1 MAAIDDPKTL
11 GRARLSFATEGDV
24 DEFIHTL
31 DQFERGEL
39 GPDQWRTFRLLRG
52 TYGQRQDGVQM
63 IRIKIPQGLMDAHQA
78 RVFADVAERWSRG
91 FGHITTRQNMQF
103 HFVPL
108 KDVPE
113 LLDHIA
119 AAGLTTR
126 EACGNSV
133 RNITTSPYAGVHADE
148 VFDVTPYGEALTR
161 YFLGHPLSSK
171 LPRKFKIAFEGC
183 AADHIYAAIN
193 DIGWFAQIKDGVRG
207 FRVTVAGGTSTM
219 ARSGAL
225 LEPFVP
231 ASEMFNVAEAI
242 VRVYHKHGDYQ
253 HKARNRMKWR
263 SSRWVGALRRGI
275 PARAGRV
282 PRRGRRDAAAR
293 SAEPAGRGR
302 ARLAAG
308 RAAERARHH
317 HARSKPQDLRGPGIV
332 PAVQPDPRPSAALK
346 AQWRRTNVIRQKQ
359 PGYVMAVVTMILG
372 DLTSHQLR
380 VLADLAEAYSDGSI
394 RVTAEQ
400 NLLFRWVK
408 EADLDGLHT
417 RLAAAGLGLAG
428 ANTVADVVSCPGAE
442 SCRIAVTQSRGLGA
456 LLGQHLARQ
465 PRGRGAG
472 AGPPHQDQR
481 LPQRLRPAPHRRPR
495 LPGQHPQGRRQGG
508 AAVLRDARRRRRRER
523 RPVRPHQRQG
533 AGAPHDAGRRSAARA
548 LSRREAGRREAGSVL
563 PPRRCGQ
570 GEGAARRSRDDDRG
584 RRGAAGLHRP
594 RRGSRVRAGDHGR
607 RVRIVVAA
615 AAA

>member
-1 MAAIDDPKTL
+1 MAAIDNPKTL

-24 DEFIHTL
+24 DEFVQTL
-31 DQFERGEL
+31 EKFEQGEL

-207 FRVTVAGGTSTM
+207 FRVTVGGGTSTM
-219 ARSGAL
+219 TRTGAL

-231 ASEMFNVAEAI
+231 ASEIFNVAEAI
-242 VRVYHKHGDYQ
+242 VRVYHKLGDYQ
-253 HKARNRMKWR
+253 HKARNRMKWLIKSIGWDR
-263 SSRWVGALRRGI
+263 FVEEYRHELTAFRGEGGATLPFDPQN
-275 PARAGRV
+275 PAVEVAPDWQR
-282 PRRGRRDAAAR
+282 
-293 SAEPAGRGR
+293 AEPPSVLDIITRV
-302 ARLAAG
+302 
-308 RAAERARHH
+308 
-317 HARSKPQDLRGPGIV
+317 SKPQDLRGPGIV
-332 PAVQPDPRPSAALK
+332 PAVQPDPTPSAALK

-359 PGYVMAVVTMILG
+359 AGYVMAVVTMILG

-456 LLGQHLARQ
+456 LLGQHLRDNPEVA
-465 PRGRGAG
+465 A
-472 AGPPHQDQR
+472 
-481 LPQRLRPAPHRRPR
+481 LAPDLHIKISGCPNGC
-495 LPGQHPQGRRQGG
+495 GQHHIAGLGFQGSIRKVGNKAVPQYFVMLGGGVDENGAQFGRIS
-508 AAVLRDARRRRRRER
+508 AKVPARRMTQVVDRLLGLYRDEKQDGEK
-523 RPVRPHQRQG
+523 P
-533 AGAPHDAGRRSAARA
+533 
-548 LSRREAGRREAGSVL
+548 EAFF
-563 PPRRCGQ
+563 
-570 GEGAARRSRDDDRG
+570 
-584 RRGAAGLHRP
+584 
-594 RRGSRVRAGDHGR
+594 R
-607 RVRIVVAA
+607 RVDAAKVKALLLDLETMTVADA
-615 AAA
+615 VPQDFIDLAEDREFVPEIMDGECAS

>member
-24 DEFIHTL
+24 DEFVQTL
-31 DQFERGEL
+31 EKFEQGDL

-207 FRVTVAGGTSTM
+207 FRVTAGGGTSTM
-219 ARSGAL
+219 TRSGAL
-225 LEPFVP
+225 LEPFIP

-253 HKARNRMKWR
+253 HKARNRMKWLIKTMGWDR
-263 SSRWVGALRRGI
+263 FVEEYRHELTLFRGEGGATLPFDPQNPPVEVAPDWQRTEPPSVLDI
-275 PARAGRV
+275 ITRV
-282 PRRGRRDAAAR
+282 
-293 SAEPAGRGR
+293 
-302 ARLAAG
+302 
-308 RAAERARHH
+308 
-317 HARSKPQDLRGPGIV
+317 SKPQDLRGPGIV
-332 PAVQPDPRPSAALK
+332 PAVQPDPAPSAALK
-346 AQWRRTNVIRQKQ
+346 AQWRKTNVIRQKQ

-442 SCRIAVTQSRGLGA
+442 SCRIAVTQSRGLGE
-456 LLGQHLARQ
+456 LLGQHLRDNPEVA
-465 PRGRGAG
+465 A
-472 AGPPHQDQR
+472 
-481 LPQRLRPAPHRRPR
+481 LAPDLHIKISGCPNGC
-495 LPGQHPQGRRQGG
+495 GQHHIAGLGFQGSIRKVGAKAVPQYFVMLGGGVDENGAQFGRIS
-508 AAVLRDARRRRRRER
+508 AKVPARRMTQVVDRLLGLYRDEKQADEK
-523 RPVRPHQRQG
+523 P
-533 AGAPHDAGRRSAARA
+533 
-548 LSRREAGRREAGSVL
+548 EAFF
-563 PPRRCGQ
+563 
-570 GEGAARRSRDDDRG
+570 
-584 RRGAAGLHRP
+584 
-594 RRGSRVRAGDHGR
+594 R
-607 RVRIVVAA
+607 RVDAA
-615 AAA
+615 KVKALLLDLETMTAADAVPLDFVDLAEDREFVPEIMDGECAS

>member
-24 DEFIHTL
+24 DEFIRTL
-31 DQFERGEL
+31 DQFERGDL

-207 FRVTVAGGTSTM
+207 FRVTAGGGTSTM
-219 ARSGAL
+219 TRSGAL
-225 LEPFVP
+225 LEPFIP

-253 HKARNRMKWR
+253 HKARNRMKWLIKTMGWDR
-263 SSRWVGALRRGI
+263 FVEEYRHELTLFRGEGGATLPFDPQNPPVEVAPDWQRTEPPSVLDI
-275 PARAGRV
+275 ITRV
-282 PRRGRRDAAAR
+282 
-293 SAEPAGRGR
+293 
-302 ARLAAG
+302 
-308 RAAERARHH
+308 
-317 HARSKPQDLRGPGIV
+317 SKPQDLRGPGIV
-332 PAVQPDPRPSAALK
+332 PAVQPDPAPSAALK
-346 AQWRRTNVIRQKQ
+346 AQWRKTNVIRQKQ

-442 SCRIAVTQSRGLGA
+442 SCRIAVTQSRGLGE
-456 LLGQHLARQ
+456 LLGQHLRDNPEVA
-465 PRGRGAG
+465 A
-472 AGPPHQDQR
+472 
-481 LPQRLRPAPHRRPR
+481 LAPDLHIKISGCPNGC
-495 LPGQHPQGRRQGG
+495 GQHHIAGLGFQGSIRKVGAKAVPQYFVMLGGGVDENGAQFGRIS
-508 AAVLRDARRRRRRER
+508 AKVPARRMTQVVDRLLGLYRDEKQADEK
-523 RPVRPHQRQG
+523 P
-533 AGAPHDAGRRSAARA
+533 
-548 LSRREAGRREAGSVL
+548 EAFF
-563 PPRRCGQ
+563 
-570 GEGAARRSRDDDRG
+570 
-584 RRGAAGLHRP
+584 
-594 RRGSRVRAGDHGR
+594 R
-607 RVRIVVAA
+607 RVDAA
-615 AAA
+615 KVKALLLDLETMTAADAVPLDFVDLAEDREFVPEIMDGECAS

>member
-24 DEFIHTL
+24 DEFIRTL
-31 DQFERGEL
+31 DQFERGDL

-63 IRIKIPQGLMDAHQA
+63 IRIKIPQGLMDAHQT

-207 FRVTVAGGTSTM
+207 FRVTAGGGTSTM
-219 ARSGAL
+219 TRSGAL
-225 LEPFVP
+225 LEPFIP

-253 HKARNRMKWR
+253 HKARNRMKWLIKTMGWDR
-263 SSRWVGALRRGI
+263 FVEEYRHELTLFRGEGGATLPFDPQNPPVEVAPDWQRTEPPTVLDI
-275 PARAGRV
+275 ITRV
-282 PRRGRRDAAAR
+282 
-293 SAEPAGRGR
+293 
-302 ARLAAG
+302 
-308 RAAERARHH
+308 
-317 HARSKPQDLRGPGIV
+317 SKPQDLRGPGII
-332 PAVQPDPRPSAALK
+332 PAVQPDPAPSAALK
-346 AQWRRTNVIRQKQ
+346 AQWRRTNVIPQKQ
-359 PGYVMAVVTMILG
+359 AGYVMAVVTMILG

-408 EADLDGLHT
+408 QADLDGLHT

-456 LLGQHLARQ
+456 LLGQHLRDNPEIA
-465 PRGRGAG
+465 A
-472 AGPPHQDQR
+472 
-481 LPQRLRPAPHRRPR
+481 LAPDLHIKISGCPNGC
-495 LPGQHPQGRRQGG
+495 GQHHIAGLGFQGSIRKVGAKAVPQYFVMLGGGVDENGAQFGRIS
-508 AAVLRDARRRRRRER
+508 AKVPARRMTQVVDRLLGLYRDEKQDGEK
-523 RPVRPHQRQG
+523 P
-533 AGAPHDAGRRSAARA
+533 
-548 LSRREAGRREAGSVL
+548 EAFF
-563 PPRRCGQ
+563 
-570 GEGAARRSRDDDRG
+570 
-584 RRGAAGLHRP
+584 
-594 RRGSRVRAGDHGR
+594 R
-607 RVRIVVAA
+607 RVDAA
-615 AAA
+615 KVKALLLDLETMTAADAVPLDFVDLAEDREFVPEIMDGECAS

>member
-24 DEFIHTL
+24 DEFIRTL
-31 DQFERGEL
+31 DQFERGDL

-207 FRVTVAGGTSTM
+207 FRVTVGGGTSTM
-219 ARSGAL
+219 TRTGAL
-225 LEPFVP
+225 LEPFIP

-253 HKARNRMKWR
+253 HKARNRMKWLIKTMGWDR
-263 SSRWVGALRRGI
+263 FVEEYRHELTAFRGEGGATLPFDPQNPPVDVAPDWQR
-275 PARAGRV
+275 
-282 PRRGRRDAAAR
+282 
-293 SAEPAGRGR
+293 AEPPSVLDIITRV
-302 ARLAAG
+302 
-308 RAAERARHH
+308 
-317 HARSKPQDLRGPGIV
+317 SKPQDLRGPGIV
-332 PAVQPDPRPSAALK
+332 PAVQPDPAPSAALK
-346 AQWRRTNVIRQKQ
+346 AQWRKTNVIRQKQ
-359 PGYVMAVVTMILG
+359 AGYVMAVVTTILG

-456 LLGQHLARQ
+456 LLGQHLRDNPEVA
-465 PRGRGAG
+465 A
-472 AGPPHQDQR
+472 
-481 LPQRLRPAPHRRPR
+481 LAPNLHIKISGCPNGC
-495 LPGQHPQGRRQGG
+495 GQHHIAGLGFQGSIRKVGDKAVPQYFVMLGGGVDENGAQFGRIS
-508 AAVLRDARRRRRRER
+508 AKVPARRMTQVVDRLLGLYRDEKQADEK
-523 RPVRPHQRQG
+523 P
-533 AGAPHDAGRRSAARA
+533 
-548 LSRREAGRREAGSVL
+548 EAFF
-563 PPRRCGQ
+563 
-570 GEGAARRSRDDDRG
+570 
-584 RRGAAGLHRP
+584 
-594 RRGSRVRAGDHGR
+594 R
-607 RVRIVVAA
+607 RVDAA
-615 AAA
+615 KVKALLVDLETMTAADAVPLDFIDLAEDREFVPEIMDGECAS

>member
-24 DEFIHTL
+24 DEFVQTL
-31 DQFERGEL
+31 EKFEQGEL

-193 DIGWFAQIKDGVRG
+193 DIGWFAKIQDGVRG
-207 FRVTVAGGTSTM
+207 FRVTAGGGTSTM
-219 ARSGAL
+219 TRSGAL
-225 LEPFVP
+225 LEPFIP

-253 HKARNRMKWR
+253 HKARNRMKWLIKTMGWDR
-263 SSRWVGALRRGI
+263 FVEEYRHELTAFRGEGGATLPFDPQNPPVDVAPDWTR
-275 PARAGRV
+275 
-282 PRRGRRDAAAR
+282 
-293 SAEPAGRGR
+293 AEPPSVLDIITRV
-302 ARLAAG
+302 
-308 RAAERARHH
+308 
-317 HARSKPQDLRGPGIV
+317 SKPQDLRGPGIV
-332 PAVQPDPRPSAALK
+332 PVVQPDPAPAAALK
-346 AQWRRTNVIRQKQ
+346 AQWRKTNVIRQKQ
-359 PGYVMAVVTMILG
+359 PGYTMAVVTMILG

-442 SCRIAVTQSRGLGA
+442 SCRIAVTQSRGLGE
-456 LLGQHLARQ
+456 LLGQHLRDNPEVA
-465 PRGRGAG
+465 A
-472 AGPPHQDQR
+472 
-481 LPQRLRPAPHRRPR
+481 LAPDLHIKISGCPNGC
-495 LPGQHPQGRRQGG
+495 GQHHIAGLGFQGSIRKVGAKAVPQYFVMLGGGVDENGAQFGRIS
-508 AAVLRDARRRRRRER
+508 AKVPARRMTQVVDRLLGLYRDEKQDGEK
-523 RPVRPHQRQG
+523 P
-533 AGAPHDAGRRSAARA
+533 
-548 LSRREAGRREAGSVL
+548 EAFF
-563 PPRRCGQ
+563 
-570 GEGAARRSRDDDRG
+570 
-584 RRGAAGLHRP
+584 
-594 RRGSRVRAGDHGR
+594 R
-607 RVRIVVAA
+607 RVDAAKVKALLLDLETKTVADA
-615 AAA
+615 VPQDFIDLAEDREFVPEIMDGECAS

>member
-24 DEFIHTL
+24 DEFVQTL
-31 DQFERGEL
+31 EKFEQGEL
-39 GPDQWRTFRLLRG
+39 GPDQWRSFRLLRG

-63 IRIKIPQGLMDAHQA
+63 IRVKIPQGLMDAHQA

-91 FGHITTRQNMQF
+91 YGHITTRQNLQF

-108 KDVPE
+108 AVVPE
-113 LLDHIA
+113 LLDHLQS
-119 AAGLTTR
+119 AGLTTR

-148 VFDVTPYGEALTR
+148 AFDVTPYGEALTR

-193 DIGWFAQIKDGVRG
+193 DIGWFASIRDGVRG

-219 ARSGAL
+219 TRTGAL

-253 HKARNRMKWR
+253 HKARNRMKWLIKSMGWER
-263 SSRWVGALRRGI
+263 FVEEYRHELALFRGAGGATVPFDTQNP
-275 PARAGRV
+275 PAEVAPDW
-282 PRRGRRDAAAR
+282 PR
-293 SAEPAGRGR
+293 AEPPSVLDIITRVSR
-302 ARLAAG
+302 
-308 RAAERARHH
+308 
-317 HARSKPQDLRGPGIV
+317 PQDLRGPGIV
-332 PAVQPDPRPSAALK
+332 PVVQPDPAPSAALK
-346 AQWRRTNVIRQKQ
+346 AKWRTTNVLPQKQ
-359 PGYVMAVVTMILG
+359 AGYVMAVVTTILG

-380 VLADLAEAYSDGSI
+380 VLADLSEAYSDGSM

-417 RLAAAGLGLAG
+417 RLAAAGLGLAD
-428 ANTVADVVSCPGAE
+428 ANTVSDVVSCPGAE
-442 SCRIAVTQSRGLGA
+442 SCRLAVTQSRGLGS
-456 LLGQHLARQ
+456 LLGQHLRDNPEVA
-465 PRGRGAG
+465 A
-472 AGPPHQDQR
+472 
-481 LPQRLRPAPHRRPR
+481 LAPNLHIKISGCPNGC
-495 LPGQHPQGRRQGG
+495 GQHHIAGLGFQGSIRKVGDKAVPQYFVMLGGGVDENGAQFGRIS
-508 AAVLRDARRRRRRER
+508 AKVPARRMPQVVDRLLGLYRDEK
-523 RPVRPHQRQG
+523 Q
-533 AGAPHDAGRRSAARA
+533 ADEAP
-548 LSRREAGRREAGSVL
+548 EAFF
-563 PPRRCGQ
+563 
-570 GEGAARRSRDDDRG
+570 
-584 RRGAAGLHRP
+584 
-594 RRGSRVRAGDHGR
+594 R
-607 RVRIVVAA
+607 RVEAA
-615 AAA
+615 KVKALLVDLETMTAADATPQDYIDLAEDREFVPEIMEGECAT

>member
-24 DEFIHTL
+24 DEFVQTL
-31 DQFERGEL
+31 EKFEQGEL

-193 DIGWFAQIKDGVRG
+193 DIGWFAKIQDGVRG
-207 FRVTVAGGTSTM
+207 FRVTAGGGTSTM
-219 ARSGAL
+219 TRSGAL
-225 LEPFVP
+225 LEPFIP

-253 HKARNRMKWR
+253 HKARNRMKWLIKTMGWDR
-263 SSRWVGALRRGI
+263 FVEEYRHELTAFRGEGGATLPFDPQNPPVEVAPDWTR
-275 PARAGRV
+275 
-282 PRRGRRDAAAR
+282 
-293 SAEPAGRGR
+293 AEPPSVLEIVTRV
-302 ARLAAG
+302 
-308 RAAERARHH
+308 
-317 HARSKPQDLRGPGIV
+317 SKPQDLRGPGIV
-332 PAVQPDPRPSAALK
+332 PVVQPDPAPAAALK
-346 AQWRRTNVIRQKQ
+346 AQWRKTNVIRQKQ

-372 DLTSHQLR
+372 DVTSHQLR

-442 SCRIAVTQSRGLGA
+442 SCRIAVTQSRGLGE
-456 LLGQHLARQ
+456 LLGQHLRDNPEVA
-465 PRGRGAG
+465 A
-472 AGPPHQDQR
+472 
-481 LPQRLRPAPHRRPR
+481 LAPDLHIKISGCPNGC
-495 LPGQHPQGRRQGG
+495 GQHHIAGLGFQGSIRKVGAKAVPQYFVMLGGGVDENGAQFGRIS
-508 AAVLRDARRRRRRER
+508 AKVPARRMTQVVDRLLGLYRDEKQDGEK
-523 RPVRPHQRQG
+523 P
-533 AGAPHDAGRRSAARA
+533 
-548 LSRREAGRREAGSVL
+548 EAFF
-563 PPRRCGQ
+563 
-570 GEGAARRSRDDDRG
+570 
-584 RRGAAGLHRP
+584 
-594 RRGSRVRAGDHGR
+594 R
-607 RVRIVVAA
+607 RVDAAKVKALLLDLETMTVADA
-615 AAA
+615 VPQDFIDLAEDREFVPEIMDGECAS

>member
-1 MAAIDDPKTL
+1 MAAIDNPKTL

-24 DEFIHTL
+24 DEFIRTL
-31 DQFERGEL
+31 DQFERGDL

-207 FRVTVAGGTSTM
+207 FRVTAGGGTSTM
-219 ARSGAL
+219 TRSGAL
-225 LEPFVP
+225 LEPFIP

-253 HKARNRMKWR
+253 HKARNRMKWLIKTMGWDR
-263 SSRWVGALRRGI
+263 FVEEYRHELTLFRGEGGATLPFDPQNPPVEVAPDWQRTEPPSVLDI
-275 PARAGRV
+275 ITRV
-282 PRRGRRDAAAR
+282 
-293 SAEPAGRGR
+293 
-302 ARLAAG
+302 
-308 RAAERARHH
+308 
-317 HARSKPQDLRGPGIV
+317 SKPQDLRGPGIV
-332 PAVQPDPRPSAALK
+332 PAVQPDPAPSAALK
-346 AQWRRTNVIRQKQ
+346 AQWRKTNVIRQKQ

-442 SCRIAVTQSRGLGA
+442 SCRIAVTQSRGLGE
-456 LLGQHLARQ
+456 LLGQHLRDNPEVA
-465 PRGRGAG
+465 A
-472 AGPPHQDQR
+472 
-481 LPQRLRPAPHRRPR
+481 LAPDLHIKISGCPNGC
-495 LPGQHPQGRRQGG
+495 GQHHIAGLGFQGSIRKVGAKAVPQYFVMLGGGVDENGAQFGRIS
-508 AAVLRDARRRRRRER
+508 AKVPARRMTQVVDRLLGLYRDEKQADEK
-523 RPVRPHQRQG
+523 P
-533 AGAPHDAGRRSAARA
+533 
-548 LSRREAGRREAGSVL
+548 EAFF
-563 PPRRCGQ
+563 
-570 GEGAARRSRDDDRG
+570 
-584 RRGAAGLHRP
+584 
-594 RRGSRVRAGDHGR
+594 R
-607 RVRIVVAA
+607 RVDAA
-615 AAA
+615 KVKALLLDLETMTAADAVPLDFVDLAEDREFVPEIMDGECAS

>member
-24 DEFIHTL
+24 DEFIRTL
-31 DQFERGEL
+31 DQFERGDL

-207 FRVTVAGGTSTM
+207 FRVTVGGGTSTM
-219 ARSGAL
+219 TRSGAL
-225 LEPFVP
+225 LEPFIP

-253 HKARNRMKWR
+253 HKARNRMKWLIKTMGWDR
-263 SSRWVGALRRGI
+263 FVEEYRHELTLFRGEGGATLPFDPQNPPVEVAPDWQRTEPPSVLDI
-275 PARAGRV
+275 ITRV
-282 PRRGRRDAAAR
+282 
-293 SAEPAGRGR
+293 
-302 ARLAAG
+302 
-308 RAAERARHH
+308 
-317 HARSKPQDLRGPGIV
+317 SKPQDLRGPGIV
-332 PAVQPDPRPSAALK
+332 PAVQPDPAPSAALK
-346 AQWRRTNVIRQKQ
+346 AQWRKTNVIRQKQ

-442 SCRIAVTQSRGLGA
+442 SCRIAVTQSRGLGE
-456 LLGQHLARQ
+456 LLGQHLRDNPEVA
-465 PRGRGAG
+465 A
-472 AGPPHQDQR
+472 
-481 LPQRLRPAPHRRPR
+481 LAPDLHIKISGCPNGC
-495 LPGQHPQGRRQGG
+495 GQHHIAGLGFQGSIRKVGAKAVPQYFVMLGGGVDENGAQFGRIS
-508 AAVLRDARRRRRRER
+508 AKVPARRMTQVVDRLLGLYRDEKQADEK
-523 RPVRPHQRQG
+523 P
-533 AGAPHDAGRRSAARA
+533 
-548 LSRREAGRREAGSVL
+548 EAFF
-563 PPRRCGQ
+563 
-570 GEGAARRSRDDDRG
+570 
-584 RRGAAGLHRP
+584 
-594 RRGSRVRAGDHGR
+594 R
-607 RVRIVVAA
+607 RVDAA
-615 AAA
+615 KVKALLVDLETMTAADAVPLDFVDLAEDREFVPEIMDGECAS

>member
-24 DEFIHTL
+24 DEFVQTL
-31 DQFERGEL
+31 EKFEQGEL

-207 FRVTVAGGTSTM
+207 FRVTAGGGTSTM
-219 ARSGAL
+219 TRSGAL
-225 LEPFVP
+225 LEPFIP

-242 VRVYHKHGDYQ
+242 VRGYHKHGDYQ
-253 HKARNRMKWR
+253 HKARNRMKWLIKTMGWDR
-263 SSRWVGALRRGI
+263 FVEEYRHELTAFRGEGGATLPFDPQNPPVDVAPDWTR
-275 PARAGRV
+275 
-282 PRRGRRDAAAR
+282 
-293 SAEPAGRGR
+293 AEPPSVLDIITRV
-302 ARLAAG
+302 
-308 RAAERARHH
+308 
-317 HARSKPQDLRGPGIV
+317 SKPQDLRGPGIV
-332 PAVQPDPRPSAALK
+332 PVVQPDPAPAAALK
-346 AQWRRTNVIRQKQ
+346 AQWRKTNVIRQKQ
-359 PGYVMAVVTMILG
+359 PGYTMAVVTMILG

-442 SCRIAVTQSRGLGA
+442 SCRIAVTQSRGLGELLGKHLRDNPEVAALAPDLHIKISGCPNGCGQHHIAGLGFQGSIRKVGAKAVPQYFVMLGGGVDENGAQFGRISAKVPARRMTQVVDRLLGLYRDEKQDGEKPEAFFRRVDAAKVKA
-456 LLGQHLARQ
+456 LLLDLETMTAADAVPQDFIDLAE
-465 PRGRGAG
+465 
-472 AGPPHQDQR
+472 D
-481 LPQRLRPAPHRRPR
+481 
-495 LPGQHPQGRRQGG
+495 
-508 AAVLRDARRRRRRER
+508 REFV
-523 RPVRPHQRQG
+523 PEIM
-533 AGAPHDAGRRSAARA
+533 D
-548 LSRREAGRREAGSVL
+548 
-563 PPRRCGQ
+563 
-570 GEGAARRSRDDDRG
+570 GECAS
-584 RRGAAGLHRP
+584 
-594 RRGSRVRAGDHGR
+594 
-607 RVRIVVAA
+607 
-615 AAA
+615 